1 MKKFTSILATALI
14 AAPLFLSSPFP
25 ASGDNSLTKIIHFQ
39 KTDPSTRSISDA
51 DLPEASIRNDELSV
65 SFVGMVSPKKNRVEI
80 ADSVFVVMMTP
91 DQQYNFQS
99 WKSGSSAYTP
109 LFIDL
114 IDNYNQRT
122 YYSLKYKGSNVKL
135 SYPDDKV
142 SGFPI
147 SDLENLVYAST
158 SISGFRQ
165 KLENYIVEHPSIG
178 NGMTEENLE
187 ILFESYE

>member
-14 AAPLFLSSPFP
+14 AASLFLSSPFP
-25 ASGDNSLTKIIHFQ
+25 ASGDNSLTTIIHLR
-39 KTDPSTRSISDA
+39 KTGLNTRSISD
-51 DLPEASIRNDELSV
+51 DDV
-65 SFVGMVSPKKNRVEI
+65 
-80 ADSVFVVMMTP
+80 
-91 DQQYNFQS
+91 
-99 WKSGSSAYTP
+99 P

-114 IDNYNQRT
+114 IDSYNQRT

-158 SISGFRQ
+158 SISDFRQ

>member
-25 ASGDNSLTKIIHFQ
+25 ASGDNSLTKIIRFQ

-65 SFVGMVSPKKNRVEI
+65 SFDDSGM
-80 ADSVFVVMMTP
+80 
-91 DQQYNFQS
+91 
-99 WKSGSSAYTP
+99 
-109 LFIDL
+109 
-114 IDNYNQRT
+114 
-122 YYSLKYKGSNVKL
+122 YSLYINVKL

-158 SISGFRQ
+158 SISDFRQ